1 MNRPAGDA
9 DRLVALFAS
18 EATAVD
24 ATVEIF
30 DDVQGLR
37 DGLALLCDQAGGRV
51 MATAAV
57 SGLLPS
63 APRLADSSA
72 AALAEVS
79 MGVSLAWRGVAETGS
94 CVLLPASRSERLL
107 AVCAPWHVV
116 VLPVPRIV
124 ATLDLLMEDVAGAVA
139 TADGQ
144 APYVTMITGPS
155 RTADIERIITIGAH
169 GPRRLQVNLVR
180 GWGDA

>member
-1 MNRPAGDA
+1 VSRPAGDT
-9 DRLVALFAS
+9 DRLVTLFAS
-18 EATAVD
+18 EATAVA

-30 DDVQGLR
+30 EDVDGLR

-51 MATAAV
+51 MASAAV
-57 SGLLPS
+57 SGLLPA
-63 APRLADSSA
+63 APSLAGSA

-94 CVLLPASRSERLL
+94 CVLLPASRAERLL

-155 RTADIERIITIGAH
+155 RTADIERVITIGAH
-169 GPRRLQVNLVR
+169 GPRHLRVNLVR
-180 GWGDA
+180 EWRDA

>member
-1 MNRPAGDA
+1 MSQTARDT
-9 DRLVALFAS
+9 DRLVTLFAG
-18 EATAVD
+18 EATAVA

-30 DDVQGLR
+30 EDVAGLR
-37 DGLALLCDQAGGRV
+37 NGLTLLCDQADGRV
-51 MATAAV
+51 MATSAV

-63 APRLADSSA
+63 AALLTDSA
-72 AALAEVS
+72 AALTEVS

-94 CVLLPASRSERLL
+94 CALLPTSRAERLL

-116 VLPVPRIV
+116 VLPVPRIL
-124 ATLDLLMEDVAGAVA
+124 ATLDLLMEDIAGAVA
-139 TADGQ
+139 TASGQ

-155 RTADIERIITIGAH
+155 RTADIERVITIGAH

-180 GWGDA
+180 EWRDA